1 MARADPAQMLHS
13 PRPIDFQKITATA
26 LIAAI
31 SVCANG
37 QTSTST
43 APLPAHQTA
52 VDRYGVQT
60 PIGSTD
66 SSIAPLPEATS
77 TIGQEISSIPKK
89 FQYALRLNLRGVYDD
104 NIFLIQGQR
113 VGDYYLAIEPGL
125 TLGYGDIVGESR
137 NYVQFDYAPSFFVYA
152 DHASANAVQHLMRLI
167 AAYRIGHL
175 NLSLGQDIQL
185 LEGTN
190 PLNVASI
197 GTVNNGPG
205 VNLDTGGGTDEN
217 VYTTN
222 GTFSYDLTGK
232 TFLSGAAHYSRYDY
246 PSLISSQTISGNVFI
261 NFNYSPK
268 LVIGLGGTGGYNLV
282 EGKSS
287 DQTFE
292 QLNATIT
299 YQATGKVSLNASVG
313 IEFRQFGSDS
323 GGSYVSPVYDLSARY
338 QPFDGTTVSLNGSL
352 RTQNSAVLVAQDYSL
367 TDITLSV
374 RQRLLRRFYVGLT
387 TGYQHSNYFSTSTGV
402 NASRVDNYYFF
413 QPAID
418 ATITRYWTA
427 GFYYLHRKSNSSEG
441 VFSFNN
447 NQYGIR
453 TSLTF

>member
-1 MARADPAQMLHS
+1 MLHS
-13 PRPIDFQKITATA
+13 PYPIDFRKIATSL

-31 SVCANG
+31 SVCAHG

-43 APLPAHQTA
+43 DPSSPPANHTV
-52 VDRYGVQT
+52 VDQYGVQT
-60 PIGSTD
+60 PMQPTD
-66 SSIAPLPEATS
+66 FPIAPAPDTTS
-77 TIGQEISSIPKK
+77 KMGQEISSIPKK

-104 NIFLIQGQR
+104 NIFLIQGER

-152 DHASANAVQHLMRLI
+152 DHSDANAVQHLMHLI
-167 AAYRIGHL
+167 ASYNVGHL
-175 NLSLGQDIQL
+175 KLSLGQDIQI

-190 PLNVASI
+190 PLNIASI
-197 GTVNNGPG
+197 GSVNTGPG
-205 VNLDTGGGTDEN
+205 VNLDTGGGTKQN
-217 VYTTN
+217 IYTTN

-246 PSLISSQTISGNVFI
+246 PDLIGSQTISGNVFI

-282 EGKSS
+282 EGSTS
-287 DQTFE
+287 NQTFE
-292 QLNATIT
+292 QINATVT

-313 IEFRQFGSDS
+313 IEFRQFGDSS
-323 GGSYVSPVYDLSARY
+323 GGSYISPVFDLSASY

-352 RTQNSAVLVAQDYSL
+352 RTQNSAVLAGQDYSL
-367 TDITLSV
+367 TDITLNI

-387 TGYQHSNYFSTSTGV
+387 TGYQHSNYFSTRYLERTPR
-402 NASRVDNYYFF
+402 ASITTTFF
-413 QPAID
+413 NRRLMPQ
-418 ATITRYWTA
+418 
-427 GFYYLHRKSNSSEG
+427 
-441 VFSFNN
+441 
-447 NQYGIR
+447 
-453 TSLTF
+453 

>member
-1 MARADPAQMLHS
+1 M
-13 PRPIDFQKITATA
+13 
-26 LIAAI
+26 
-31 SVCANG
+31 V
-37 QTSTST
+37 
-43 APLPAHQTA
+43 
-52 VDRYGVQT
+52 
-60 PIGSTD
+60 STD
-66 SSIAPLPEATS
+66 RALEATS
-77 TIGQEISSIPKK
+77 TIGEEISSIPKK
-89 FQYALRLNLRGVYDD
+89 FQYALRLNIRGVYDD
-104 NIFLIQGQR
+104 NIFLIQGER

-137 NYVQFDYAPSFFVYA
+137 NYVQFDYAPSFFIYA
-152 DHASANAVQHLMRLI
+152 DHSSANAVQHLMHLV
-167 AAYRIGHL
+167 ASYRTGHL
-175 NLSLGQDIQL
+175 KLGLGQDIQL

-197 GTVNNGPG
+197 GTVNTGPG
-205 VNLDTGGGTDEN
+205 VNLDTGGGTKQN

-246 PSLISSQTISGNVFI
+246 PNLIGSQTISGNIFL

-282 EGKSS
+282 EGSSS

-292 QLNATIT
+292 QLNATVT
-299 YQATGKVSLNASVG
+299 YQATGKVSLNGSVG
-313 IEFRQFGSDS
+313 VEFRQFD
-323 GGSYVSPVYDLSARY
+323 GGSYVSPVYDLSASY
-338 QPFDGTTVSLNGSL
+338 QPFDGTTITLNGNL
-352 RTQNSAVLVAQDYSL
+352 RTQNSAVLVGQDYSL
-367 TDITLSV
+367 TDITLSI

-387 TGYQHSNYFSTSTGV
+387 SGYQHSNYFSTSTGV

-427 GFYYLHRKSNSSEG
+427 GFYYLHRQSNSSEG
-441 VFSFNN
+441 VFSFSNN
-447 NQYGIR
+447 
-453 TSLTF
+453 